1 MPGRHFASSPWRRYA
16 VAMALSALAVVC
28 QWLLQPWLQGRVPF
42 VFFLPAVALA
52 AALAGR
58 GPGWLPLLAGMVS
71 GALWLAP
78 AGQLAVDAPGDRL
91 SLLLYM
97 GMSVLLVEFGTWV
110 RRVARRAAEAEER
123 LVMAIQGTG
132 IGVFDLDLDA
142 RTAYVSPALA
152 RAVNL
157 PVSTT
162 ALPLDEWLSHVP
174 AGLREESRRTLL
186 QKFRARS
193 RGYEREVQLTQ
204 AGGQPLWL
212 LLRVHVVWLEDR
224 AVRLRGACVDITER
238 KAVES
243 RLAQAQAELSQQV
256 ADLNRLHDLSS
267 RLLDAHALPDQLQMI
282 LETLVQL
289 HGAQQGLLSLVEPD
303 GGAMLLQA
311 ACGVDA
317 ATRELLARRGADEG
331 ACGQASRSGQRVVI
345 VDMDTDPGCEPFRD
359 LARAQGFRAV
369 HATPLI
375 SQDGRVMGAITVHLS
390 EARAPTERE
399 RALADICARKAAVF
413 TERAR
418 AQAALEE
425 SQGRFLAVL
434 DSSAVPF
441 ALLVPV
447 RAPGGQVVDFRW
459 DYLNRAAGEALQFNP
474 QDLVGRRLREAGS
487 GAGQGDEAF
496 LEYAAVA
503 EQRVPRAFEMPSRV
517 RGEDGWLHCIASP
530 MREAVA
536 VWFNDITERKR
547 HERVLREA
555 DRRKDEFLATLAHEL
570 RNPLAPIRQAALLA
584 TAPQATEAQK
594 RWSHEVIE
602 RQVRHMA
609 LLLDD
614 LLDVSR
620 ITRGV
625 LSLRRVPTELAAV
638 VASAVETARPAID
651 TAGHQLAV
659 DLPAAPVHFVA
670 DPLRVAQ
677 VLANLLTNAA
687 KYTDRGGH
695 IRLAGRQEGAEV
707 VLQVSDDGIG
717 IAPGSLPEVFRMFSQ
732 LHAGGDRGSAGL
744 GIGLALSKG
753 LVELHGGQ
761 IQVDSAGPGRGS
773 TFTVR
778 LPVGSPAAQAQPVTP
793 VEAAPVPPR
802 RVLIADDNRDAAD
815 SLAALLR
822 LEGHD
827 TCLSFDGAEA
837 LERWREFDPDVCLFD
852 IGMPGRN
859 GYELAR
865 EIRAQPGGQR
875 PVLIA
880 ITGWGQEADRQRA
893 MASGFD
899 HHLTKPIDPRQLAQ
913 LFR

>member
-1 MPGRHFASSPWRRYA
+1 MSSPWRRYTLA
-16 VAMALSALAVVC
+16 VALSALAALC
-28 QWLLQPWLQGRVPF
+28 QWLLQPWLQERVPF

-52 AALAGR
+52 AALGGR
-58 GPGWLPLLAGMVS
+58 GPGWLPLLAGLVS
-71 GALWLAP
+71 GVFWLAP
-78 AGQLAVDAPGDRL
+78 VGQLEVSDAADRL
-91 SLLLYM
+91 ALLLFA
-97 GMSVLLVEFGTWV
+97 GGAVLLVEFGASV
-110 RRVARRAAEAEER
+110 RRVAERATEAEER

-132 IGVFDLDLDA
+132 IGVFDLDLA
-142 RTAYVSPALA
+142 SRTAYVSPALA

-157 PVSTT
+157 PVSST
-162 ALPLDEWLSHVP
+162 AMPLDEWLSHVP
-174 AGLREESRRTLL
+174 PELVAESRRTLL

-193 RGYEREVQLTQ
+193 RGYERELRLEQ
-204 AGGQPLWL
+204 AGSQPLWL
-212 LLRVHVVWLEDR
+212 LLRVHVVWVEDR

-238 KAVES
+238 KMVES

-303 GGAMLLQA
+303 GRGMLLQA
-311 ACGVDA
+311 ACGVDET
-317 ATRELLARRGADEG
+317 TRQALARRTVQDG
-331 ACGQASRSGQRVVI
+331 ACGRASRGGERVVI
-345 VDMDTDPGCEPFRD
+345 VDMDTDPACEPFRAF
-359 LARAQGFRAV
+359 ARAQGFRAV

-375 SQDGRVMGAITVHLS
+375 SQDGVVMGAITVHLA
-390 EARAPTERE
+390 EPRAPSERE
-399 RALADICARKAAVF
+399 QALADICARKAAVF

-434 DSSAVPF
+434 ESSAVPF

-447 RAPGGQVVDFRW
+447 RDGGGEVVDFRW
-459 DYLNRAAGEALQFNP
+459 DYLNRAAGEALQIRP
-474 QDLVGRRLREAGS
+474 EDLLGRSLRDAPLGPTPGE
-487 GAGQGDEAF
+487 QAF
-496 LEYAAVA
+496 QAYVAVA
-503 EQRVPRAFEMPSRV
+503 QQRRPREFEMPSRV
-517 RGEDGWLHCIASP
+517 HGEDGWLHCIASP

-536 VWFNDITERKR
+536 VWFNDITDRKR

-584 TAPQATEAQK
+584 TAPQATDAQK
-594 RWSHEVIE
+594 RWSHQVID

-625 LSLRRVPTELAAV
+625 LSLRRAPTELAAV

-651 TAGHQLAV
+651 AAGHHLAV
-659 DLPAAPVHFVA
+659 DLPAAPVHFLA

-695 IRLAGRQEGAEV
+695 IRLAGRQEGQEV

-717 IAPGSLPEVFRMFSQ
+717 IAESSLPEVFRMFSQ

-753 LVELHGGQ
+753 LVELHGGT
-761 IQVDSAGPGRGS
+761 IQVHSAGHGQGS

-778 LPVGSPAAQAQPVTP
+778 LPVGAPGAPAAPSPSAATG
-793 VEAAPVPPR
+793 APVRPR

-827 TCLSFDGAEA
+827 TCLSFDGTEA
-837 LERWREFDPDVCLFD
+837 LQRWREFDPDVCLFD

-865 EIRAQPGGQR
+865 EIRAQPGGER

-893 MASGFD
+893 MASGFN
-899 HHLTKPIDPRQLAQ
+899 HHLTKPVDPSQLAH
-913 LFR
+913 LFG